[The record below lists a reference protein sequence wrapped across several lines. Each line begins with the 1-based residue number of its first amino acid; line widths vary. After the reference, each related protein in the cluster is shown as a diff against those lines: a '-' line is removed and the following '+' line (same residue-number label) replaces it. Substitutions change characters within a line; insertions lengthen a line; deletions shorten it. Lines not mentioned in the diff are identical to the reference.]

1 MDTKNNSGTNVNIL
15 TKSDKESNF
24 PINFRPLP
32 KRYVVWNEV
41 DLRFMTVGEAYPLYQ
56 LSKDEKDSIIFSL
69 QDLIALFNEFL
80 YYDNDGHYIVCQST
94 NLFDEDGEEIFEGS
108 IVPWNEDTGVVEWRN
123 GKWVLPVT
131 TSAFSVYHELGPNAD
146 MVKVI
151 GHILWT
157 KCRYG

>member
-1 MDTKNNSGTNVNIL
+1 MLNSAQDNNVL
-15 TKSDKESNF
+15 TKCDKESNL
-24 PINFRPLP
+24 PINFQPIP
-32 KRYVVWNEV
+32 KRFMVWDTKYEKFLTVPMEIWQIVIHFRNRYHQLYDDSGNSRYV
-41 DLRFMTVGEAYPLYQ
+41 F
-56 LSKDEKDSIIFSL
+56 
-69 QDLIALFNEFL
+69 
-80 YYDNDGHYIVCQST
+80 CQST

-151 GHILWT
+151 GHVLSNPELLEEA
-157 KCRYG
+157 

>member
-108 IVPWNEDTGVVEWRN
+108 IVPWNEDT
-123 GKWVLPVT
+123 
-131 TSAFSVYHELGPNAD
+131 SAFSVYHELGPNAD

-151 GHILWT
+151 GHVLSNPELLEEA
-157 KCRYG
+157 

>member
-1 MDTKNNSGTNVNIL
+1 MIKID
-15 TKSDKESNF
+15 F
-24 PINFRPLP
+24 QPMP
-32 KRYVVWNEV
+32 KRFMVWDRHNKSF
-41 DLRFMTVGEAYPLYQ
+41 R
-56 LSKDEKDSIIFSL
+56 I
-69 QDLIALFNEFL
+69 NN
-80 YYDNDGHYIVCQST
+80 DNDTQVFDMATLISFYMYEAECGIPYTDFDLVQST

-151 GHILWT
+151 GHILSNPEM
-157 KCRYG
+157 